1 LCRAGRGPQ
10 PVDTEDIVVPGLS
23 PALLK
28 TSGEVA
34 TKAISWA
41 EHWKRLVADR
51 ASLASGHADTGYWDR
66 RARRFARS
74 THARVDEFLQV
85 LQPYLSPRKT
95 LIDVGAGTGRH
106 TTPLSE
112 KLEWVTAVEP
122 SEGMRS
128 HIPQRDNITIVASSW
143 EDAEVAPAD
152 LVICSHVM
160 YGVAD
165 PVPFLAKMD
174 RSARE
179 RVFVM
184 MRESDLPHPVAEL
197 RRRLIGES
205 GPRLPRFS
213 ELFMLLV
220 EMGIAP
226 DVAFLRYPLVTRYA
240 GIDEALEDSRALF
253 GEDWD
258 EGKARPVL
266 EQMLEHDGDELV
278 YDGGVALSG
287 VAHWQSLKS

>member
-1 LCRAGRGPQ
+1 MP
-10 PVDTEDIVVPGLS
+10 TTDIN
-23 PALLK
+23 
-28 TSGEVA
+28 
-34 TKAISWA
+34 WA
-41 EHWKRLVADR
+41 DRWKRLVADR

-66 RARRFARS
+66 RASSFARS
-74 THARVDEFLQV
+74 THARVDELLQV
-85 LQPYLSPRKT
+85 LEPYLSPRKT

-112 KLEWVTAVEP
+112 RLEWVTAVEP

-128 HIPQRDNITIVASSW
+128 HIPQRDNITIVASTW

-152 LVICSHVM
+152 LVVCSHVM

-165 PVPFLAKMD
+165 PVPFIQKMD

-184 MRESDLPHPVAEL
+184 MRESDLPHPAAEL
-197 RRRLIGES
+197 RRRLVGES

-213 ELFMLLV
+213 ELFMLLM
-220 EMGIAP
+220 EMGTPA
-226 DVAFLRYPLVTRYA
+226 DVVFLRYPIVTRYA
-240 GIDEALEDSRALF
+240 GIDEALADCRALF
-253 GEDWD
+253 GQGWD
-258 EGKARPVL
+258 EGRARPVL
-266 EQMLEHDGDELV
+266 EQMLTREGEELV

-287 VAHWQSLKS
+287 VAHWQPQKS